1 MQLALAAAVRALEA
15 KNATPAVPV
24 PVAAAAP
31 SSSQMNTAVA
41 AGLAALAMPPTN
53 DQLHKMEVLFC
64 VYGSRSDAA
73 LRAVRAVLPFL
84 KRGAAEVILRSE
96 RYAGTHSKEQIG
108 SRRGHVKRV
117 SKYHF

>member
-73 LRAVRAVLPFL
+73 LRAVLPFL